1 MNIEQAYLID
11 DLARIVSRLPKR
23 DNIFAGKMIRAY
35 DYFGELTL
43 AQESVVRKIL
53 SQNEILS
60 QDITVQ

>member
-35 DYFGELTL
+35 DYFGELTP
-43 AQESVVRKIL
+43 AQEAAVRKIL
-53 SQNEILS
+53 SRNEILS

>member
-23 DNIFAGKMIRAY
+23 DNIFAGKMIRTY

-43 AQESVVRKIL
+43 AQEAVVRKIL